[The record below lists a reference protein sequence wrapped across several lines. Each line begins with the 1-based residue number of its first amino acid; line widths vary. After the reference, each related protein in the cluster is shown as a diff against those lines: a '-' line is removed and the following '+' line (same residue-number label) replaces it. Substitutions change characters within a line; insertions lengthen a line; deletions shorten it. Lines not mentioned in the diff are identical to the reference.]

1 MLEEK
6 EKEHLLWQDRAEREN
21 PEARASMQRLDS
33 RGRWWWLEQRNSDLV
48 KFSRSFDILD
58 IFKAHIQVLIS
69 CSSMLTNHRLWTD
82 WILGTMALR
91 ALA

>member
-21 PEARASMQRLDS
+21 PEARARMQRLDS
-33 RGRWWWLEQRNSDLV
+33 RGRRWWLEQMNDLV

-58 IFKAHIQVLIS
+58 LFEARIQVLGS
-69 CSSMLTNHRLWTD
+69 CSTNRRLWTD
-82 WILGTMALR
+82 WISGTMALR

>member
-1 MLEEK
+1 MKMLEEK

-33 RGRWWWLEQRNSDLV
+33 RGRWWWLEQRNDLV

-58 IFKAHIQVLIS
+58 LFEARIQVLGS
-69 CSSMLTNHRLWTD
+69 CSTNH
-82 WILGTMALR
+82 
-91 ALA
+91 